1 MNFLTRK
8 VKSRLW
14 NPNSIEKV
22 EKHIK
27 NYSSSGELKS
37 YIWNW
42 LSNLI
47 CEESWFWVELK
58 LIYTYHP
65 HSHLPAPWLRT
76 SECRLPFC
84 FFFINSDTNK
94 NCASFVLLSEN
105 LDRTSIRAER
115 PFAQASIRLWRWYS
129 SGSAMLRHW
138 VYTCPEIFCSDRI
151 AEKHNFTYLKSCM
164 WVPRKLK
171 SHMRTLA

>member
-14 NPNSIEKV
+14 NPNSIDKV

-37 YIWNW
+37 YVWNW

-58 LIYTYHP
+58 LTYTYHP

-84 FFFINSDTNK
+84 FFFTNSDTNK

-105 LDRTSIRAER
+105 LDRTSIHDER
-115 PFAQASIRLWRWYS
+115 PFAQASIRLWRWYIAQVRLCFVTEYIHVPKFSAVTELQRSTILRIS
-129 SGSAMLRHW
+129 SPVCGCHVNWSPI
-138 VYTCPEIFCSDRI
+138 C
-151 AEKHNFTYLKSCM
+151 
-164 WVPRKLK
+164 VP
-171 SHMRTLA
+171 